1 MSTSYIIIGLISF
14 PTFVLLQWGTQ
25 LLIWYDLWGH
35 VTLSYSFMVGGVSY
49 HVSFGFHPHLRS
61 TAMPSWP
68 LHAGRSHGQWCL
80 DSWQYKKL
88 PGWAQQRWRLWH
100 LSDEVS
106 SDWVEGW
113 EAGSRSTSEH
123 RSWNHRVSFFRC
135 CQEQFKVEKMPVS
148 VWFGGCLGDLRS
160 EVHPPYHVAIF
171 SLYFEDMR
179 KIHPDPS
186 QPQLYTH
193 TPCDPSLLYQNNGE
207 VRSYIVPTVKCM
219 STTCK
224 DWIHRHLHG
233 RKADESRS

>member
-1 MSTSYIIIGLISF
+1 MSMSYIIIGLISF

-35 VTLSYSFMVGGVSY
+35 VTLSYSFLVGRVSY
-49 HVSFGFHPHLRS
+49 HASFCFHPHLRS

-68 LHAGRSHGQWCL
+68 LHAGRSHGHWCL
-80 DSWQYKKL
+80 DSWLDNKL
-88 PGWAQQRWRLWH
+88 PGWAQQRWRKGH

-148 VWFGGCLGDLRS
+148 VWFGGCLGDLR
-160 EVHPPYHVAIF
+160 VHPPYHVAIF

-193 TPCDPSLLYQNNGE
+193 TPCDPSLLCQNKGE
-207 VRSYIVPTVKCM
+207 VRSCIVPTVKCM